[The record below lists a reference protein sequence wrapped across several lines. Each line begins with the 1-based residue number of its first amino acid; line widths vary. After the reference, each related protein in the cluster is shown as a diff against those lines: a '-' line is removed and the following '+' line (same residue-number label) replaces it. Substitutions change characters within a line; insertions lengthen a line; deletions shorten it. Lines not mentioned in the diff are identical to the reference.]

1 MLAGN
6 PRVREKRENYDLM
19 TVLLLCLGSAKDE
32 TENRALELL
41 NVLLSAEESPEQK
54 LRVLENDFQIPISQQ
69 FDKEVSQ
76 MCNLSQGVLK
86 QGLKEGLEKGLER
99 GRAEGREEE
108 KRETAITLFKMGMSI
123 EKIAE
128 AVRASIKLVQEWVS
142 GNENGNVSSTR

>member
-1 MLAGN
+1 MTEDVLAGN
-6 PRVREKRENYDLM
+6 PRIREKRENYDLM

-41 NVLLSAEESPEQK
+41 NVLLSAEEKPEQK
-54 LRVLENDFQIPISQQ
+54 LRVLEHDFQIPVSQQ

-86 QGLKEGLEKGLER
+86 QGLKEGLER

>member
-6 PRVREKRENYDLM
+6 PGIREKRENYDLM
-19 TVLLLCLGSAKDE
+19 TILLLCLGSAKDE

-41 NVLLSAEESPEQK
+41 NVLLSAEEKPEQK
-54 LRVLENDFQIPISQQ
+54 LRVLEHDFQIPVSQQ

-76 MCNLSQGVLK
+76 MCNLSQGI
-86 QGLKEGLEKGLER
+86 LER
-99 GRAEGREEE
+99 GREEE

-128 AVRASIKLVQEWVS
+128 AVRASINLVQEWIS
-142 GNENGNVSSTR
+142 GSENGNVSPTR

>member
-1 MLAGN
+1 
-6 PRVREKRENYDLM
+6 
-19 TVLLLCLGSAKDE
+19 
-32 TENRALELL
+32 
-41 NVLLSAEESPEQK
+41 
-54 LRVLENDFQIPISQQ
+54 
-69 FDKEVSQ
+69 

-86 QGLKEGLEKGLER
+86 HGLKEGLER
-99 GRAEGREEE
+99 GREEGREEE